1 MIVIKTK
8 SKKGKVKKATKASK
22 IHPADQYFS
31 EKALESARRDNGFSR
46 DRLVY
51 MRVEDFLA
59 LARNGFDA
67 AKERTVSL
75 LLRDNIPLESIPYLK
90 VDNDTKKGE
99 EVGTSQSAKN
109 WQVVGHEGRHRARA
123 LRALGVK
130 EVPVVIC
137 HSTMR
142 WEKSKN
148 RPKYI
153 WAEKPKTD
161 ALLFKDVVREA

>member
-1 MIVIKTK
+1 MIIIKTK
-8 SKKGKVKKATKASK
+8 PKSSKKSAKAKV
-22 IHPADQYFS
+22 HEADQYFS
-31 EKALESARRDNGFSR
+31 EDALVRARYDNGMSR
-46 DRLVY
+46 ERLVY
-51 MRVEDFLA
+51 MDIEDFLA

-90 VDNDTKKGE
+90 VDNDAKKGE
-99 EVGTSQSAKN
+99 DVGMSQSAKN
-109 WQVVGHEGRHRARA
+109 WQVTGHEGRHRARA
-123 LRALGVK
+123 LRELGLK